1 MPTLT
6 LSQFKVDLDQ
16 LESAIGTVHAQADII
31 NSNCQAITG
40 IMNEVPG
47 AWNSPAGQTF
57 TVLAQACT
65 KQMDALG
72 GLLGEMIQRMQSA
85 YQTYL
90 NAERTNFNNLQ

>member
-1 MPTLT
+1 MATLT
-6 LSQFKVDLDQ
+6 LGQFKVDLDQ

-31 NSNCQAITG
+31 NANCQAITEV
-40 IMNEVPG
+40 MNTVQG

-65 KQMDALG
+65 EHMNGLS

-90 NAERTNFNNLQ
+90 NAEQANFNNLQ